1 MKRIFKNPSIFLS
14 SIFVLGT
21 WCFSCSQS
29 TTEFNVQSDRGLE
42 IQELALDKSSLI
54 LRGNKNQTQEVLT
67 ASYMPSF
74 AQDTY
79 IKWTSSDE
87 NVVTVSNTGSTTCTV
102 TLQGNGSAVVTA
114 SNYSGKIKAS
124 CKVTGVLDKTPPEKI
139 SALTLTPYA
148 NNIAVNWTNGSSE
161 NNVLYGARAFIYEG
175 TDSSGIPV
183 LSVDLE
189 GGEGSK
195 SYSKRVKNLEP
206 QTEYYAEVYAL
217 SLNGIVS
224 VENLSAAVTTL
235 QEDNENPLPVSGL
248 QLSAEKEGELIVEW
262 KDSSSSDL
270 QYIAISYGSSDS
282 TDENQIIVEAGK
294 EKAVLENLDSSL
306 KYTVKVFAV
315 DNNFNNSDFVEKS
328 IDLKSS
334 ARNLVLTPSTSYSGV
349 VDFSWTNPEIE
360 FDSIKVEAASSSGYA
375 EKILENTESS
385 VTFADLVPD
394 ELYTFTIKLLG
405 KDGAVIGKISKEC
418 RAPKIIIKVYSRN
431 SSSAGYLV
439 SKSDKALITQDSNSA
454 AYSFKWIKRPALD
467 GTSAIT
473 YDADGVTGKT
483 ETFSLEACDLTE
495 NPTGLYLCLSEKV
508 TSSSSVAAP
517 ILIAEKTAVE
527 TYGTALATFFKAAV
541 NTQYCG
547 KSDCRALRV
556 NCENLLIGAT
566 SSNSITARNASSLA
580 GVDEYHWAIT
590 QEDKTTQD

>member
-29 TTEFNVQSDRGLE
+29 TTEFNVQSDKGLE

-418 RAPKIIIKVYSRN
+418 RAPKIIIKVYSRKTN
-431 SSSAGYLV
+431 GYLV
-439 SKSDKALITQDSNSA
+439 PSSGKTLITQSGNSA

-556 NCENLLIGAT
+556 N
-566 SSNSITARNASSLA
+566 SSNIQIGSGSSGIIARSDSGLA
-580 GVDEYHWAIT
+580 GKEEYHWAIT

>member
-114 SNYSGKIKAS
+114 SNYSGKIKAN

-294 EKAVLENLDSSL
+294 EKSVLENLDSSL

-360 FDSIKVEAASSSGYA
+360 FDSIKVEAASSGSCA

-385 VTFADLVPD
+385 VTFAELVPD

-418 RAPKIIIKVYSRN
+418 RAPKIIIKVYSRKTN
-431 SSSAGYLV
+431 GYLV
-439 SKSDKALITQDSNSA
+439 PSSGKTLITQSGNSA